1 MRWYILRTLLYKE
14 ILRHL
19 ADRGL
24 IFVALFLTAAAL
36 LLSFTGK
43 NTGQAGALTG
53 GVQMCFVD
61 LFVQSGEDDPWIR
74 HLMEHV
80 PPALKDQVQF
90 RSDAPKRKP
99 VKRIIRNHRNAIAYG
114 AGQGAIQVF
123 AVPGRRGD
131 YAVQFWHPSEDGGE
145 LAPFEAWFWKEW
157 SNYSE
162 QQAVASLARRTGQP
176 AASIK
181 ADFPDMQEQHQ
192 QIQGGIDTRS
202 AIAMALVLFALYVPC
217 VYLLPSLT
225 CEERE
230 RGILLAQALSP
241 ASPFEILAAKFFFYP
256 VLGVALAAL
265 LAAIY
270 NPGVLGSPFFWLVLV
285 VAAWGT
291 LGVGMTVA
299 CLARTQRRA
308 SMGALCYV
316 MAIALV
322 MIICQQNNL
331 PLSQALLEYH
341 VPRMLHAVLQG
352 TIRGPETVGFYWF
365 NLLGSAILAC
375 CWLGA
380 ATVLFRRRGWQ

>member
-24 IFVALFLTAAAL
+24 IFVALFLLAAAL

-43 NTGQAGALTG
+43 NNSQAGALG
-53 GVQMCFVD
+53 GELQRCYIDFGD
-61 LFVQSGEDDPWIR
+61 EDALVR
-74 HLMEHV
+74 HLMDHV
-80 PPALKDQVQF
+80 PKELKDQVIF
-90 RSDAPKRKP
+90 RSERPRRATVRLL
-99 VKRIIRNHRNAIAYG
+99 RRNDKGVILYG
-114 AGQGAIQVF
+114 YGPGEAAIQIHV
-123 AVPGRRGD
+123 ATGSAPPAYR
-131 YAVQFWHPSEDGGE
+131 VQFWHASPEGGE

-157 SNYSE
+157 SNYTE
-162 QQAVASLARRTGQP
+162 GQAVATLARSTGRP
-176 AASIK
+176 ADVVRSA
-181 ADFPDMQEQHQ
+181 FPNVEVDRQ
-192 QIQGGIDTRS
+192 QIQGGLDTRS

-225 CEERE
+225 CEEHE

-241 ASPFEILAAKFFFYP
+241 ASPLEILAAKFLFYP
-256 VLGVALAAL
+256 TLGVGLAAL
-265 LAAIY
+265 LAGIY
-270 NPGVLGSPFFWLVLV
+270 NPDVLTRGFFWLVLI

-308 SMGALCYV
+308 SMGAMCYV
-316 MAIALV
+316 LAIALV

-331 PLSQALLEYH
+331 PLSHALLEYH
-341 VPRMLHAVLQG
+341 LPRMIHPVLQN
-352 TIRGPETVGFYWF
+352 TILDYRTVGVYWL
-365 NLLGSAILAC
+365 NLLGATLLAGG
-375 CWLGA
+375 WVAA

>member
-24 IFVALFLTAAAL
+24 IFVALFLLAAAL

-43 NTGQAGALTG
+43 NAQTASLTG
-53 GVQMCFVD
+53 GVQMCFID
-61 LFVQSGEDDPWIR
+61 FGEEDPWVQ
-74 HLMEHV
+74 HLMAHV
-80 PPALKDQVQF
+80 PPALEKQIQF
-90 RSDAPKRKP
+90 RSDRPKRKNVVLIP
-99 VKRIIRNHRNAIAYG
+99 RNRQGVIVYPP
-114 AGQGAIQVF
+114 GQAAIQIRHI
-123 AVPGRRGD
+123 PGALPRYG
-131 YAVQFWHPSEDGGE
+131 VQFWHPSEDGGE

-157 SNYSE
+157 NNYSE
-162 QQAVASLARRTGQP
+162 KQVVAALAGSSGRP
-176 AASIK
+176 EALVKAA
-181 ADFPDMQEQHQ
+181 FPDIEEEHK

-230 RGILLAQALSP
+230 RGVLLAQALSP
-241 ASPFEILAAKFFFYP
+241 ASPLEILAAKFLFYP
-256 VLGVALAAL
+256 VLGIGLAAL
-265 LAAIY
+265 LAGIY
-270 NPGVLGSPFFWLVLV
+270 NPAVLGVGFFWLALF

-316 MAIALV
+316 LAIALI
-322 MIICQQNNL
+322 MLICQQNNL
-331 PLSQALLEYH
+331 PLSQALIEYH
-341 VPRMLHAVLQG
+341 IPRMIHAVLQD
-352 TIRGPETVGFYWF
+352 TIRGYGTVGFYWW
-365 NLLGSAILAC
+365 NLLGATILAG
-375 CWLGA
+375 CWVGL
-380 ATVLFRRRGWQ
+380 ATWLFRRRGWQ